1 MKQIYITLLLV
12 VLLCGCT
19 RRVSTAIERVRTDTF
34 ILVQRDTVS
43 IINEVK
49 EVVERVSHDTVR
61 LTERIT
67 YWVDVSDS
75 TTIRTDTEREHYVS
89 KAQEANMS
97 VEARY
102 DTLVR
107 QYQKL
112 KEKLREKKE
121 VVVEVEKPIYG
132 WKQIVF
138 TRFSPIILLLAVL
151 GIIYFYIYKKR
162 K

>member
-1 MKQIYITLLLV
+1 MKHVYIILLLLSV
-12 VLLCGCT
+12 VTSCT
-19 RRVSTAIERVRTDTF
+19 KRIYTPVESVRTDTF

-49 EVVERVSHDTVR
+49 EIVERVSHDTVK

-89 KAQEANMS
+89 KAQEANTS
-97 VEARY
+97 LEARY

-107 QYQKL
+107 QYQQL
-112 KEKLREKKE
+112 KEKLQEKQD
-121 VVVEVEKPIYG
+121 VVVEVEKPVSG
-132 WKQIVF
+132 WKK
-138 TRFSPIILLLAVL
+138 LLLTSYTPIALLVGL
-151 GIIYFYIYKKR
+151 ALYYLYTFKR
-162 K
+162 RK

>member
-1 MKQIYITLLLV
+1 MKHVYIILLLLSIV
-12 VLLCGCT
+12 TSCT
-19 RRVSTAIERVRTDTF
+19 KRIYTPVESVRTDTF

-67 YWVDVSDS
+67 YWVDAADS

-89 KAQEANMS
+89 KAQEANTS
-97 VEARY
+97 IEARY

-121 VVVEVEKPIYG
+121 VVVEVEKPLSG
-132 WKQIVF
+132 WKKIF
-138 TRFSPIILLLAVL
+138 LTSYTPIALLLVGLAL
-151 GIIYFYIYKKR
+151 YYLYTFKR
-162 K
+162 RK

>member
-1 MKQIYITLLLV
+1 MKHVYIILTLLCIV
-12 VLLCGCT
+12 TSCT
-19 RRVSTAIERVRTDTF
+19 KRIYTPVERVRTDTF

-49 EVVERVSHDTVR
+49 ELVERVSHDTVR

-67 YWVDVSDS
+67 YWVDASDS
-75 TTIRTDTEREHYVS
+75 TTIRTDTEREHYVI
-89 KAQEANMS
+89 KAQEAHMS
-97 VEARY
+97 VEAKY

-112 KEKLREKKE
+112 KEKLREKQE

-132 WKQIVF
+132 WKQIVL

>member
-43 IINEVK
+43 IINDVK

-97 VEARY
+97 VEAKY

-107 QYQKL
+107 QYQQL
-112 KEKLREKKE
+112 KEKLREKQE

-132 WKQIVF
+132 WKQLIL

>member
-1 MKQIYITLLLV
+1 MKHVYIILMLLSIVTSCTKRIYTPV
-12 VLLCGCT
+12 E
-19 RRVSTAIERVRTDTF
+19 SVRTDTF
-34 ILVQRDTVS
+34 ILVQHDTVS
-43 IINEVK
+43 IINDVK

-89 KAQEANMS
+89 KAQEANIS

-112 KEKLREKKE
+112 KEKLREKKD

-132 WKQIVF
+132 WKQIVL
-138 TRFSPIILLLAVL
+138 TRFSSIILLLAVL

>member
-1 MKQIYITLLLV
+1 MKHVYIILTLLCIV
-12 VLLCGCT
+12 TSCT
-19 RRVSTAIERVRTDTF
+19 KRIYTPVESVRTDTF

-97 VEARY
+97 LEARY

-132 WKQIVF
+132 WKQIVL

>member
-49 EVVERVSHDTVR
+49 ELVERVSHDTVR

-112 KEKLREKKE
+112 KEKLSEKKG

-132 WKQIVF
+132 WKQIVL

>member
-1 MKQIYITLLLV
+1 MKHVYIILTLLCIV
-12 VLLCGCT
+12 TSCT
-19 RRVSTAIERVRTDTF
+19 KRIYTPVESVRTDTF

-121 VVVEVEKPIYG
+121 VVVEVEKPLSG
-132 WKQIVF
+132 WKK
-138 TRFSPIILLLAVL
+138 ILLTSYTPIALLLVGLVL
-151 GIIYFYIYKKR
+151 YYLYTFKR
-162 K
+162 RK

>member
-1 MKQIYITLLLV
+1 MKNFYIILLLLSIV
-12 VLLCGCT
+12 TSCT
-19 RRVSTAIERVRTDTF
+19 RRIYTPVESVRTDTF
-34 ILVQRDTVS
+34 ILVERDTVS
-43 IINEVK
+43 IINDVK
-49 EVVERVSHDTVR
+49 EAVERFSHDTVR
-61 LTERIT
+61 ITEKIT

-89 KAQEANMS
+89 KAQEANTNI
-97 VEARY
+97 EARY

-107 QYQKL
+107 QYQQL
-112 KEKLREKKE
+112 KEKLREKQD
-121 VVVEVEKPIYG
+121 VVVEVEKPVSG
-132 WKQIVF
+132 WKQIVL

>member
-1 MKQIYITLLLV
+1 MKQLYITLLLV

-49 EVVERVSHDTVR
+49 ELVERVSHDTVR

-132 WKQIVF
+132 WKQIVL

>member
-1 MKQIYITLLLV
+1 MKHVYIILTLLCIV
-12 VLLCGCT
+12 TSCT
-19 RRVSTAIERVRTDTF
+19 KRIYTPVESVRTDTF

-49 EVVERVSHDTVR
+49 EVLERVSHDTVR

-67 YWVDVSDS
+67 YWVDASDS
-75 TTIRTDTEREHYVS
+75 TTIRTDTEREHYVI
-89 KAQEANMS
+89 KAQEAHMS

-112 KEKLREKKE
+112 KEKLREKQE

-132 WKQIVF
+132 WKQIVL

>member
-1 MKQIYITLLLV
+1 
-12 VLLCGCT
+12 
-19 RRVSTAIERVRTDTF
+19 VSTAIERVRTDTF

-49 EVVERVSHDTVR
+49 ELVERVSHDTVR

-112 KEKLREKKE
+112 KEKLSEKKE

-132 WKQIVF
+132 WKQIVL

>member
-67 YWVDVSDS
+67 YWVDASDS

-89 KAQEANMS
+89 KAQEANMT

-132 WKQIVF
+132 WKQIVL